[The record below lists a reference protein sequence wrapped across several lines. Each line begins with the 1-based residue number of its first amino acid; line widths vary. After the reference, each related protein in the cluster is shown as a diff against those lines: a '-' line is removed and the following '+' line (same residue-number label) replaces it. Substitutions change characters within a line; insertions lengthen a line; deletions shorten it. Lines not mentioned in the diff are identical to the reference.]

1 MTPVEMKNDENV
13 IVDGLKFVE
22 ITIKLWQLIIM
33 MGTMVVR
40 TYAIF
45 SSSFREIVIILDTY
59 PIKKLSLVRKTYV
72 IYR

>member
-13 IVDGLKFVE
+13 IIDGLKFVE
-22 ITIKLWQLIIM
+22 ITTKLWQLIIM
-33 MGTMVVR
+33 KGTMVVR

-59 PIKKLSLVRKTYV
+59 PIKKLPLVGKTYV
-72 IYR
+72 IP